1 MDRELQ
7 RAVGALGLGAATAV
21 AEGRSTLLGTIHCDE
36 VLMEHLANAGV
47 ELFKDY
53 PAETRRRMAKE
64 GRAMPD
70 GSFPI
75 ADCGDAEDAIRAQGR
90 AAPSKRPAVK
100 SFIRRR
106 VGARMLRAPS
116 STRTANDRPDP
127 GSAPRR
133 TR

>member
-1 MDRELQ
+1 MDREQQ
-7 RAVGALGLGAATAV
+7 RAIGALKLGADAAV

-36 VLMEHLANAGV
+36 VLMEHLAIAGV

-90 AAPSKRPAVK
+90 APAAKRGAVR

-106 VGARMLRAPS
+106 VKALGCS
-116 STRTANDRPDP
+116 GSIFDP
-127 GSAPRR
+127 YR
-133 TR
+133 